1 MSRIPGEHILVAF
14 TFHEEATGLERDA
27 AMEIL
32 YITFPGLME
41 AAAGFKEYRFLTDED
56 DPADYVT

>member
-1 MSRIPGEHILVAF
+1 MAF